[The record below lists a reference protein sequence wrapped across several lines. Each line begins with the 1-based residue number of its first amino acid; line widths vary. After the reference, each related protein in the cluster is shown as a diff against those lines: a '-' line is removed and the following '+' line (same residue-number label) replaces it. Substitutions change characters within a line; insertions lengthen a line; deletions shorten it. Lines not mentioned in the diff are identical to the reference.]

1 MKKLLE
7 LKSLD
12 TEVRELLHTVETPPG
27 IYICLHM
34 HYAEPTISI
43 YYTNSSGKS
52 IPYRVLAHNSIVYY
66 IEDTIDEQVVDEI
79 IVQIEKVMQ

>member
-12 TEVRELLHTVETPPG
+12 TEVRELLQTVETPKG

-34 HYAEPTISI
+34 HYIHPTISI
-43 YYTNSSGKS
+43 YMGDLGVAPQPTTELMQSG
-52 IPYRVLAHNSIVYY
+52 VVFIVD
-66 IEDTIDEQVVDEI
+66 IEIDEQIVDEI
-79 IVQIEKVMQ
+79 VAQIEKVMQ

>member
-34 HYAEPTISI
+34 HYAKPTISI
-43 YYTNSSGKS
+43 YYTTSSCKS
-52 IPYRVLAHNSIVYY
+52 VPYRVLEHNSIVYH
-66 IEDTIDEQVVDEI
+66 IDDTIDEQIVDEI
-79 IVQIEKVMQ
+79 IVQIEKVMK